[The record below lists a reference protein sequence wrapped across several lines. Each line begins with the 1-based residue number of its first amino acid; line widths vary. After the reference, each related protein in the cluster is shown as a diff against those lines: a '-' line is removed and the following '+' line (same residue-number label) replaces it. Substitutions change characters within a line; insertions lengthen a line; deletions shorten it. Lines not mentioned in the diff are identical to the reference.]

1 MMLFF
6 IAGITDALDGWVAK
20 RYSCQTRLGSI
31 LDPVADKLLFSN
43 KENCAPL
50 RQDWIEFCCH

>member
-1 MMLFF
+1 VVLTLLNEDFFLAMMLFF

-31 LDPVADKLLFSN
+31 LDPVAALISTKVM
-43 KENCAPL
+43 
-50 RQDWIEFCCH
+50 I